1 MIDDRSH
8 ITTHVLDAAT
18 GSPSQGVSVELARLT
33 EGWTTVVSRSTDV
46 QGRISDLGPVAL
58 EPGIYRLTFDTG
70 AYFAR
75 DGRPTF
81 YPRIDITV
89 EITATDEHYHVPIL
103 LSPFAFTT
111 YRGS

>member
-1 MIDDRSH
+1 MTDRSH

-18 GSPSQGVSVELARLT
+18 GSPAQGVSVELARFDG
-33 EGWTTVVSRSTDV
+33 EWTALVSRSTDA
-46 QGRISDLGPVAL
+46 QGRIADLGPTAL

-70 AYFAR
+70 DWFAR
-75 DGRPTF
+75 DGRSTF
-81 YPRIDITV
+81 YPRIDVTV